1 MKKKITT
8 NEGVHICTIN
18 KSPYKGNYSTA
29 DNEDINRREH
39 NSRSKMRQGARPRE
53 ESEEPTI
60 QICIASMRNDG
71 ITIEGGTKEERVQT
85 QEKEEKVKIR
95 RIWKNQPG
103 AGHENANL
111 LTPFIENATQEPVI
125 RVKAK
130 TAEPI

>member
-1 MKKKITT
+1 
-8 NEGVHICTIN
+8 
-18 KSPYKGNYSTA
+18 
-29 DNEDINRREH
+29 
-39 NSRSKMRQGARPRE
+39 
-53 ESEEPTI
+53 
-60 QICIASMRNDG
+60 MRNDG